1 MKKNHFNFRFPLWNN
16 DKQLEATY
24 NVTMLSL
31 AISPIAFLGKLTS
44 FIWNSVLGLGH
55 THRRLGI
62 FFQQFDFIG
71 VQSFVVV
78 TFSAIFIGAVLAFQT
93 YIALH
98 YFGMDGFLGSS
109 VGIALMREL
118 APVFCGIMVAGRAG
132 AAIAAEIA
140 TMRVTE
146 QIDAMEALGT
156 DPYNYL
162 MAPRILAGTL
172 SLPLLCIYFTI
183 IGCFSGFFIASVVLD
198 ADGAVYWQQLAWA
211 VDFNDVWQ
219 GLVKA
224 TIFGF
229 FLSVLGCFYGYYAEN
244 NAQGVGV
251 ATNKAV
257 VTSALWILFS
267 DYVLTAYL
275 PYDPSNLILK

>member
-1 MKKNHFNFRFPLWNN
+1 M
-16 DKQLEATY
+16 
-24 NVTMLSL
+24 
-31 AISPIAFLGKLTS
+31 I
-44 FIWNSVLGLGH
+44 
-55 THRRLGI
+55 HRRLPI

-71 VQSFVVV
+71 VQSLVVV
-78 TFSAIFIGAVLAFQT
+78 TFSAMFIGSVVAFQT
-93 YIALH
+93 YVALH
-98 YFGMDGFLGSS
+98 YFGMDSFLGST
-109 VGIALMREL
+109 VGMGLMREL

-156 DPYNYL
+156 DPHDYL
-162 MAPRILAGTL
+162 MTPRILAGTI
-172 SLPLLCIYFTI
+172 SLPLLCIYFTVV
-183 IGCFSGFFIASVVLD
+183 GCLAGFFISTSVLH
-198 ADGAVYWQQLAWA
+198 ADGAVYWQQLSWA

-219 GLVKA
+219 GLTKA

-244 NAQGVGV
+244 NAEGVGV
-251 ATNKAV
+251 ATNRAV
-257 VTSALWILFS
+257 VTTALWILFS

-275 PYDPSNLILK
+275 PYDPSNIILR

>member
-1 MKKNHFNFRFPLWNN
+1 MPQTRLSSM
-16 DKQLEATY
+16 Y
-24 NVTMLSL
+24 SL
-31 AISPIAFLGKLTS
+31 AISLITFLGKLAN
-44 FIWNSVLGLGH
+44 FIWSALKG
-55 THRRLGI
+55 TKYFHRRLDI
-62 FFQQFDFIG
+62 FLQQFDFIG
-71 VQSFVVV
+71 VQSLTVV
-78 TFSAIFIGAVLAFQT
+78 TFSAMFIGSVLAFQT

-156 DPYNYL
+156 DPHDYL
-162 MAPRILAGTL
+162 VMPRIMAGTL
-172 SLPLLCIYFTI
+172 SMPLLCIYFTL
-183 IGCFSGFFIASVVLD
+183 IGCTAGYFIATVVLD
-198 ADGAVYWQQLAWA
+198 SDGAVYWQQLSWA

-219 GLVKA
+219 GLAKA

-229 FLSVLGCFYGYYAEN
+229 FLSTLGCFYGFYAEN
-244 NAQGVGV
+244 NSEGVGV

-267 DYVLTAYL
+267 DYILTAYL
-275 PYDPSNLILK
+275 PYDPSNFLLK